1 MFRTRTVIRI
11 LWCAICGVILLT
23 NQGLGQ
29 GSSNE
34 VRHITLTEA
43 KSKAAGAATS
53 NVGRLTIDAA
63 KYARRAAQADYF
75 PKLSA
80 DFMNLHY
87 NKFMGQTIQLV
98 DRRTGQTLFGKNVPL
113 FGKDWTAVSLTAI
126 QPVTQLLQVRQ
137 AVTIA
142 RADER
147 IASAKVAQ
155 MSAQAAESVER
166 VYFRLLIAQRRQ
178 TVAQKKVD
186 AIESRQLL
194 ASTVA
199 MQVGTGAEHQA
210 ALFEAS
216 KELVVAESEADE
228 LTESLNVLVG
238 FAPKTKLILDIPEP
252 AIEAISLSEVTQ
264 KAVTNSPE
272 VVEAEETL
280 VKARA
285 AQRLSRLDYVPGVA
299 VIGGYVNQPQ
309 PVLPSLPQD
318 FSFIGFTATFN
329 IFDFG
334 KRESIVRE
342 RNAQAGMAEANVAM
356 VKSKVAANVQK
367 SYLELQRSQK
377 IRDLTRRLA
386 AAYQETSLESISARA
401 SAEAEMFQAEL
412 DYRSA
417 LTQLKRLVDGR

>member
-1 MFRTRTVIRI
+1 MQKNRASVRSLCLVCIA
-11 LWCAICGVILLT
+11 LLLT
-23 NQGLGQ
+23 PRAMAQAP
-29 GSSNE
+29 SSE

-53 NVGRLTIDAA
+53 NVGRLAMDAA
-63 KYARRAAQADYF
+63 KYHRRAAQADYF
-75 PKLSA
+75 PKLGA
-80 DFMNLHY
+80 DFVNLHY
-87 NKFMGQTIQLV
+87 NKFMGETVELV
-98 DRRTGQTLFGKNVPL
+98 SRRTGQTLVGKDVPL
-113 FGKDWTAVSLTAI
+113 FGKDWTAVALTAI

-137 AVTIA
+137 AVAIA

-147 IASAKVAQ
+147 IASAKMTQ

-178 TVAQKKVD
+178 TLAQKKVD
-186 AIESRQLL
+186 AIESGQLL

-199 MQVGTGAEHQA
+199 MPAGTGGEHQA
-210 ALFEAS
+210 ALLEAS
-216 KELVVAESEADE
+216 KELVAAESETDE
-228 LTESLNVLVG
+228 LTESLNALVG
-238 FAPKTKLILDIPEP
+238 FAPKTKLILDMPEP
-252 AIEAISLSEVTQ
+252 AIETISLSEVTQ
-264 KAVTNSPE
+264 KAVANSPE

-285 AQRLSRLDYVPGVA
+285 AQRLSRLDYVPGVT
-299 VIGGYVNQPQ
+299 VVVGYVNQPQ
-309 PVLPSLPQD
+309 PVLPLLPQD

-334 KRESIVRE
+334 KRESTVRE

-367 SYLELQRSQK
+367 SYFELQRSQK
-377 IRDLTRRLA
+377 IRDLTRRLVV
-386 AAYQETSLESISARA
+386 AYQETSLESISARA

-417 LTQLKRLVDGR
+417 YAELKRLVDGR

>member
-1 MFRTRTVIRI
+1 MHRKRVAVRSFCCLVCIA
-11 LWCAICGVILLT
+11 LFLT
-23 NQGLGQ
+23 PRAMAQDA
-29 GSSNE
+29 SSE

-53 NVGRLTIDAA
+53 NVGRLAMDAA
-63 KYARRAAQADYF
+63 KYHRRAAQADYF

-80 DFMNLHY
+80 DFMNLHF

-98 DRRTGQTLFGKNVPL
+98 DRRSGQSLFGRDVPL

-155 MSAQAAESVER
+155 MSAQASESVER

-186 AIESRQLL
+186 AIESGQLL

-199 MQVGTGAEHQA
+199 MPAGTGGEHQA

-216 KELVVAESEADE
+216 KELVAAESEADE
-228 LTESLNVLVG
+228 LAESLNALVG

-264 KAVTNSPE
+264 RAVANSPE

-299 VIGGYVNQPQ
+299 VVGGYVNQPQ
-309 PVLPSLPQD
+309 PVLPLLPQD

-334 KRESIVRE
+334 KRESTIKE
-342 RNAQAGMAEANVAM
+342 RNAQVGMAEANVAM

-386 AAYQETSLESISARA
+386 AAYQETSLESVTARA

-412 DYRSA
+412 DYRSVYA
-417 LTQLKRLVDGR
+417 ELERLAGGQ

>member
-1 MFRTRTVIRI
+1 MQKNSAAVRSFCCLVFIV
-11 LWCAICGVILLT
+11 LFLT
-23 NQGLGQ
+23 PRAMAQDA
-29 GSSNE
+29 SPE
-34 VRHITLTEA
+34 VQHITLTEA
-43 KSKAAGAATS
+43 KSKAAAAATS
-53 NVGRLTIDAA
+53 NVGRLTLDAA
-63 KYARRAAQADYF
+63 KYHRRAAYADYF

-87 NKFMGQTIQLV
+87 NKFMGNTIQLIS
-98 DRRTGQTLFGKNVPL
+98 RTGQTLLGRDVPL
-113 FGKDWTAVSLTAI
+113 FGKDETAVALTAI

-178 TVAQKKVD
+178 TVAQKKV
-186 AIESRQLL
+186 ATIESGQLL

-199 MQVGTGAEHQA
+199 MPAGTGGEHQA

-216 KELVVAESEADE
+216 KELVAAESEADE
-228 LTESLNVLVG
+228 LRESLNALVG

-252 AIEAISLSEVTQ
+252 AIETISLFDVTQ
-264 KAVTNSPE
+264 KAVANSPE

-299 VIGGYVNQPQ
+299 VVGGYVNQTQNVIP
-309 PVLPSLPQD
+309 LLPQD

-334 KRESIVRE
+334 KRESTIRE
-342 RNAQAGMAEANVAM
+342 RNAQVGMAEANVAM

-367 SYLELQRSQK
+367 SYFELQRSQK

-386 AAYQETSLESISARA
+386 AAYQETSLESATARA

-417 LTQLKRLVDGR
+417 YAELERLAGGR

>member
-1 MFRTRTVIRI
+1 MQKNRASVRSLCLVCIA
-11 LWCAICGVILLT
+11 LLLT
-23 NQGLGQ
+23 PRAMAQAP
-29 GSSNE
+29 SSE

-53 NVGRLTIDAA
+53 NVGRLAMDAA
-63 KYARRAAQADYF
+63 KYHRRAAQADYF
-75 PKLSA
+75 PKLGA
-80 DFMNLHY
+80 DFVNLHY
-87 NKFMGQTIQLV
+87 NKFMGETVELV
-98 DRRTGQTLFGKNVPL
+98 SRRTGQTLVGKDVPL
-113 FGKDWTAVSLTAI
+113 FGKDWTAVALTAI

-147 IASAKVAQ
+147 IASAKMTQ

-178 TVAQKKVD
+178 TLAQKKVD
-186 AIESRQLL
+186 AIESGQLL

-199 MQVGTGAEHQA
+199 MPAGTGGEHQA
-210 ALFEAS
+210 ALLEVS
-216 KELVVAESEADE
+216 KELAAAESEADE
-228 LTESLNVLVG
+228 LTESLNALVG

-252 AIEAISLSEVTQ
+252 ATETISLSEVTQ
-264 KAVTNSPE
+264 RAVANSPE

-285 AQRLSRLDYVPGVA
+285 AQRLSRLDYVPA
-299 VIGGYVNQPQ
+299 VTVVGGYVNQPQ
-309 PVLPSLPQD
+309 PVLPLLPQD

-334 KRESIVRE
+334 KRESTVRE

-386 AAYQETSLESISARA
+386 AAYQETSLESVTARA
-401 SAEAEMFQAEL
+401 SADAEMFQAEL

-417 LTQLKRLVDGR
+417 YAELERLAGRQ

>member
-1 MFRTRTVIRI
+1 MQKNRAAVRSLGLVCI
-11 LWCAICGVILLT
+11 AVLLT
-23 NQGLGQ
+23 PRAMAQDP
-29 GSSNE
+29 SRE

-53 NVGRLTIDAA
+53 NVGRLAMDAA
-63 KYARRAAQADYF
+63 KYHRRAAQADYF

-80 DFMNLHY
+80 DFINLHY
-87 NKFMGQTIQLV
+87 NKFMGQTIELV
-98 DRRTGQTLFGKNVPL
+98 DRRTGQTLFGRNVPL

-186 AIESRQLL
+186 AIESGQLL

-199 MQVGTGAEHQA
+199 MPAGTAGEHQA

-216 KELVVAESEADE
+216 KELVAAESEADE
-228 LTESLNVLVG
+228 LTESLNVLIG
-238 FAPKTKLILDIPEP
+238 FAQKTKLILDIPEP
-252 AIEAISLSEVTQ
+252 AIGAISLSEVTQ
-264 KAVTNSPE
+264 RAVANSPE

>member
-1 MFRTRTVIRI
+1 MQKNRASVRSLCLVCIA
-11 LWCAICGVILLT
+11 LLLT
-23 NQGLGQ
+23 PRAMAQAP
-29 GSSNE
+29 SSE

-53 NVGRLTIDAA
+53 NVGRLAMDAA
-63 KYARRAAQADYF
+63 KYHRRAAQADYF
-75 PKLSA
+75 PKLGA
-80 DFMNLHY
+80 DFVNLHY
-87 NKFMGQTIQLV
+87 NKFMGETVELV
-98 DRRTGQTLFGKNVPL
+98 SRRTGQTLVGKDVPL
-113 FGKDWTAVSLTAI
+113 FGKDWTAVALTAI

-137 AVTIA
+137 AVAIA

-147 IASAKVAQ
+147 IASAKMTQ

-178 TVAQKKVD
+178 TLAQKKVD
-186 AIESRQLL
+186 AIESGQLL

-199 MQVGTGAEHQA
+199 MPAGTGGEHQA

-216 KELVVAESEADE
+216 KALVAAESEADE
-228 LTESLNVLVG
+228 LTESLNALVG
-238 FAPKTKLILDIPEP
+238 FAPKTKLVLDIPEP
-252 AIEAISLSEVTQ
+252 AVETISLSEVTQ
-264 KAVTNSPE
+264 RAVANSPE

-285 AQRLSRLDYVPGVA
+285 AQRLSRLDYVPA
-299 VIGGYVNQPQ
+299 VTVVGGYVNQPQ
-309 PVLPSLPQD
+309 PVLPLLPQD

-334 KRESIVRE
+334 KRESTVRE

-386 AAYQETSLESISARA
+386 AAYQETSLESVTARA
-401 SAEAEMFQAEL
+401 SADAEMFQAEL

-417 LTQLKRLVDGR
+417 YAELERLAGRQ

>member
-1 MFRTRTVIRI
+1 M
-11 LWCAICGVILLT
+11 A
-23 NQGLGQ
+23 QAP
-29 GSSNE
+29 SSE

-53 NVGRLTIDAA
+53 NVGRLAMDAA
-63 KYARRAAQADYF
+63 KYHRRAAQADFF
-75 PKLSA
+75 PKLGA
-80 DFMNLHY
+80 DFVNLHY
-87 NKFMGQTIQLV
+87 NKFMGETVELV
-98 DRRTGQTLFGKNVPL
+98 SRRTGQTLVGKDVPL
-113 FGKDWTAVSLTAI
+113 FGKDWTAVALTAI

-137 AVTIA
+137 AVAIA

-147 IASAKVAQ
+147 IASAKMTQ

-178 TVAQKKVD
+178 TLAQKKVD
-186 AIESRQLL
+186 AIESGQLL

-199 MQVGTGAEHQA
+199 MPAGTGGEHQA

-216 KELVVAESEADE
+216 KALVAAESEADE
-228 LTESLNVLVG
+228 LTESLNALVG
-238 FAPKTKLILDIPEP
+238 FAPKTKLVLDIPEP
-252 AIEAISLSEVTQ
+252 AVETISLSEVTQ
-264 KAVTNSPE
+264 RAVANSPE

-285 AQRLSRLDYVPGVA
+285 AQRLSRLDYVPGVT

-309 PVLPSLPQD
+309 PVLPLLPQD

-334 KRESIVRE
+334 KRESTVRE

-386 AAYQETSLESISARA
+386 AAYQETSLESVTARA
-401 SAEAEMFQAEL
+401 SADAEMFQAEL

-417 LTQLKRLVDGR
+417 YAELERLAGRQ

>member
-1 MFRTRTVIRI
+1 M
-11 LWCAICGVILLT
+11 A
-23 NQGLGQ
+23 QDA
-29 GSSNE
+29 SPE
-34 VRHITLTEA
+34 VRHITLIEA

-63 KYARRAAQADYF
+63 KYHRRAAHADYF

-80 DFMNLHY
+80 DFLNLHY
-87 NKFMGQTIQLV
+87 NKFMGETIQLV
-98 DRRTGQTLFGKNVPL
+98 DRRSGRTLFGRDVPL
-113 FGKDWTAVSLTAI
+113 FGKDETAVALTAI

-147 IASAKVAQ
+147 IASAKVSQ

-166 VYFRLLIAQRRQ
+166 VYFRLLIAQRHQ

-199 MQVGTGAEHQA
+199 MPAGTGGEHQA

-216 KELVVAESEADE
+216 KELVAAESEADE
-228 LTESLNVLVG
+228 LTESLNALVG
-238 FAPKTKLILDIPEP
+238 FGPKTKLILDIPEP
-252 AIEAISLSEVTQ
+252 AIETISLSEVTQ
-264 KAVTNSPE
+264 RAVANSPE

-285 AQRLSRLDYVPGVA
+285 AQRLSRLDYVPGV
-299 VIGGYVNQPQ
+299 VVVGGYVNQPQ
-309 PVLPSLPQD
+309 PVFPLLPQD

-329 IFDFG
+329 MFDFG
-334 KRESIVRE
+334 KRESTIKE
-342 RNAQAGMAEANVAM
+342 RNAQVGMAEANVAM

-367 SYLELQRSQK
+367 SYFELQRNQK

-386 AAYQETSLESISARA
+386 AAYQQTSLESATARA

-417 LTQLKRLVDGR
+417 YAELERLAGGPQ